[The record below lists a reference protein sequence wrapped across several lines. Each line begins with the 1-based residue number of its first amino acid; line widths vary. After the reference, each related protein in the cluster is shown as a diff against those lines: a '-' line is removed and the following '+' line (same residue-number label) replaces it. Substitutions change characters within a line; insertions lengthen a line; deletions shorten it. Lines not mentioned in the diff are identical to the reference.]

1 MKFQN
6 TKDEEKIHQV
16 PQREKLD
23 HHQWVGNH
31 MRLEFATVFAWREWN
46 NVPWRHLAK
55 INLQIF
61 KIDYETL
68 AKVFQLFLI
77 IRGQSLWSWEGCIRS
92 SRIWI
97 QVSSTCFSFSVKH
110 RKLRLLQK
118 ASYMTSY
125 LPNISLNILFMSIS
139 LLLLLFSCS
148 VMPNSLI
155 PHGL

>member
-23 HHQWVGNH
+23 HHQQVGNH

-46 NVPWRHLAK
+46 NVPGRHLAK
-55 INLQIF
+55 INLQTF

-68 AKVFQLFLI
+68 AKVFQLFPI
-77 IRGQSLWSWEGCIRS
+77 TRGQSLWSWEGCIRS

-97 QVSSTCFSFSVKH
+97 QVSSTCFSLPVKH

-118 ASYMTSY
+118 TSY
-125 LPNISLNILFMSIS
+125 LSNISLNILFMSIS

-148 VMPNSLI
+148 VMLNSLI